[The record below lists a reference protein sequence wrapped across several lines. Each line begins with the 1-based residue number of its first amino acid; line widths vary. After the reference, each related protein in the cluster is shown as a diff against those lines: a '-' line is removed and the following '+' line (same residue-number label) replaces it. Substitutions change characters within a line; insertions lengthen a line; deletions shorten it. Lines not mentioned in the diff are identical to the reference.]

1 MNVSPHELEGLRIWA
16 MIWGQN
22 VVEFAEL
29 QKAEML
35 RFFVFSEYVDKGYLK
50 RGHTKGKSVSSF
62 ILTDKALEL
71 VRETA

>member
-1 MNVSPHELEGLRIWA
+1 MGVSSHALEGLRIWA
-16 MIWGQN
+16 ILWGQN

-35 RFFVFSEYVDKGYLK
+35 RFFVFSEYESYGYLK
-50 RGHTKGKSVSSF
+50 SERAKYSSAYS
-62 ILTDKALEL
+62 LTDKALEL

>member
-1 MNVSPHELEGLRIWA
+1 MYVSPHGLEGLRIWA
-16 MIWGQN
+16 MLWGQN
-22 VVEFAEL
+22 VVDFYEL
-29 QKAEML
+29 QEAEML
-35 RFFVFSEYVDKGYLK
+35 RFFVFSEYESYGYLK